1 MWFDASAA
9 MANLEGSV
17 SESDATEEVEQP
29 ILNRWE
35 TDATHQPVTASSLSP
50 RLAAKVNHLPD
61 APPQCAVCGTSDWTV
76 AVTLADGRRLHVIC
90 GGKAD

>member
-9 MANLEGSV
+9 LASLEGSV
-17 SESDATEEVEQP
+17 SESDATVGVGQP
-29 ILNRWE
+29 ILNRQKM
-35 TDATHQPVTASSLSP
+35 DPYSRSIPAPSLSP

-76 AVTLADGRRLHVIC
+76 AVTLADGSRLHVIC
-90 GGKAD
+90 GEKAD

>member
-9 MANLEGSV
+9 LAGLEDPLSTN
-17 SESDATEEVEQP
+17 DATVEVGQL
-29 ILNRWE
+29 ITNRRE
-35 TDATHQPVTASSLSP
+35 TDASRRPVSAPSLSP

-61 APPQCAVCGTSDWTV
+61 APPQCTVCGMSDWTV